1 MTTARTSLLLSFY
14 GDDVTGTTAT
24 AEALTVSGVP
34 TILFT
39 KPPTLS
45 FLKRHFPSVR
55 AVGVAGISRSFP
67 TKDLEPLLKPVFR
80 RMKSYGAPLFLYKI
94 CSTFDSSPAIGSI
107 GRAIEVGM
115 DVFASGFVPI
125 LAAAP
130 RLGRYTL
137 FGNHFVHLAGDVYR
151 LDQHPSM
158 STHPITPMKESDL
171 RRHLS
176 KQTELPCGLI
186 SALDLEKGR
195 KKMAQRLR
203 DLLNRRTPL
212 ILFDTM
218 TSRHLDMACSV
229 IWDHTDRT
237 KPLFAVGSQEWGYG
251 LARVWKQKG
260 LLRTQEMLRGQG
272 RRRSDRSLLVVSGS
286 CASMNGRQIEW
297 ATHRGFTGIAVHPE
311 RLLDLSMRKT
321 ESDRILRCAISALQ
335 AERSAIIHTAIGPG
349 DSRIPRTKR
358 TAEALGLSPQAVTD
372 ILGQVLS
379 DVIRQLLRRVAIR
392 RLVLAGGDIS
402 GKISHALGIWA
413 LQVGAPVGI
422 AAPLCYAYSSN
433 PRVMGLEIAFKGGQ
447 IGDDAYFESVRTK
460 PLPEFRRVSM
470 GRF

>member
-115 DVFASGFVPI
+115 DVFASAFVPI

-158 STHPITPMKESDL
+158 STHPITPMKEADL

-186 SALDLEKGR
+186 SALDFEKGR
-195 KKMAQRLR
+195 KRMAQRLR
-203 DLLNRRTPL
+203 DLLKRGTPL

-218 TSRHLDMACSV
+218 TNRHLDMACSL
-229 IWDHTDRT
+229 IWDYADWT

-260 LLRTQEMLRGQG
+260 LLGTQLTLSGQ
-272 RRRSDRSLLVVSGS
+272 RRRRPERGLLVVSGS

-321 ESDRILRCAISALQ
+321 ESDRILRCALSALQ
-335 AERSAIIHTAIGPG
+335 AERSAIIHTAIGPS
-349 DSRIPRTKR
+349 DSRIRRTKR

-379 DVIRQLLRRVAIR
+379 DVIRQLLRRVSIR
-392 RLVLAGGDIS
+392 RFVLTGGDIS